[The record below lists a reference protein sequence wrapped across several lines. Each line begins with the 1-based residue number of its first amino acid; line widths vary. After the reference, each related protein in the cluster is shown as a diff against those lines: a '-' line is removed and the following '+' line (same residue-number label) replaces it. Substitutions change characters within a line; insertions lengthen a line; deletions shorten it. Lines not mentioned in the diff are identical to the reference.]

1 MLRKGVTT
9 MKKILLT
16 ACAAISAV
24 LLLASC
30 GSEQCNMCEKS
41 CSSKHSYKD
50 GEIVL
55 CSSCY
60 KKCFDDKTKVD
71 ADKFFETDA
80 VEAEV
85 AD

>member
-1 MLRKGVTT
+1 
-9 MKKILLT
+9 MKKIIVSIG
-16 ACAAISAV
+16 AALSAM

-30 GSEQCNMCEKS
+30 GSQTCSMCEKS

-60 KKCFDDKTKVD
+60 KKCFDGKTKVD
-71 ADKFFETDA
+71 ADEFFE
-80 VEAEV
+80 VEDIENDVAE
-85 AD
+85 